1 MAALAVNIP
10 VESSPVANNPAAT
23 ATARPLRRR
32 GRDGVMANLASEG
45 CRDYA
50 VCRFDVPVALQR
62 GAEPGFESGNK
73 KEGATGRWRIA

>member
-1 MAALAVNIP
+1 
-10 VESSPVANNPAAT
+10 
-23 ATARPLRRR
+23 
-32 GRDGVMANLASEG
+32 MANLASEG